1 MKRGQLFIKSLLLL
15 GLLIGMP
22 VEGLAKKQKKSSQ
35 ILQRIYDYQK
45 ANNSD
50 IDSLEDRVYAKF
62 RFNVEKRN
70 IFLQFIP
77 SMYPIAKDP
86 REYIRESYTKVL
98 FQDSHNYDIENQVV
112 SSTIRRNRRAMSP
125 LLDYMTPNIYDVAL
139 YEGHMLSPF
148 NHHNKRYYRFTDK
161 RLNDST
167 SWLEFKPKF
176 YNTQLLNGYALVETA
191 TGRIIMTMLNGEYD
205 MISFR
210 TNIEQGNEGGR
221 SLMPKRIS
229 TVGTFRFM
237 GNRISTVFDADYDID
252 STLPEDSD
260 SLPCREVMEQIR
272 PMPLSIKDQE
282 IYAAYDAQQ
291 KADSLKNDTTPQKKG
306 FWKKFLFDTIGDNL
320 ITPIEAESHD
330 ASISLSPII
339 NPLYL
344 SYSDSRGWRYKMKL
358 RTRYAFNK
366 YRYITLNP
374 TFGYNFKQQQFYFTA
389 PLRVT
394 YNPKRNGYAELVW
407 GNGQPISNASVKDM
421 LSEIHQDTID
431 FDKTDID
438 MFKDNYLQVFN
449 NIMLFDWLDIETG
462 IVYHHRR
469 AIEKALLREY
479 DMPVTYRSFAPVLG
493 LKFLPWL
500 NRGPLIA
507 IDYERAI
514 KGVLG
519 SNLDYERW
527 ELDAQW
533 KKKIP
538 GLRVLNLRAGCG
550 FYTATEKYFVDYEN
564 FRDENLPEGWDDDW
578 SGDFQLLS
586 GREYNRSSYYIRGN
600 ISYESP
606 MLFATWI
613 PYLGKFI
620 EKERF
625 YLSGVQLERSR
636 FYSEIGYG
644 FTNRYISVGAFAS
657 FRNTRFDRFGVEV
670 DIELFKRW

>member
-1 MKRGQLFIKSLLLL
+1 
-15 GLLIGMP
+15 MP

-438 MFKDNYLQVFN
+438 KFKDNYLQVFN

-538 GLRVLNLRAGCG
+538 GLRVLNLRAGAG
-550 FYTATEKYFVDYEN
+550 FYTNTENYFLDYEN
-564 FRDENLPEGWDDDW
+564 FHDENLPEGWDDNW

-586 GREYNRSSYYIRGN
+586 GSEYNRSDYYIRGN

-606 MLFATWI
+606 MVFGTWL
-613 PYLGKFI
+613 PYLGKYI

-625 YLSGVQLERSR
+625 YLSGVQLSHSR
-636 FYSEIGYG
+636 PYYEFGYG
-644 FTNRYISVGAFAS
+644 FTNRYISLGLFAS
-657 FRNTRFDRFGVEV
+657 FRGHRFDGCGLQV
-670 DIELFKRW
+670 DFELFKRW